1 MIVDTV
7 SADRAIAAMDC
18 DEMPRSKQ
26 YRDRSQT
33 SRDLVP
39 LLALQPMQQS
49 AMFSRVTIAASL
61 TMCSQDGRS
70 RLAVAKAKLNPQ

>member
-18 DEMPRSKQ
+18 DEMPRSRQ

-39 LLALQPMQQS
+39 LLALQRIQQS
-49 AMFSRVTIAASL
+49 AMFSRVTIAAL
-61 TMCSQDGRS
+61 RALQREAGRHTLAGGTRASQT
-70 RLAVAKAKLNPQ
+70 